1 MGDANMEKYENIN
14 SWNDVLKIDLD
25 DAMEFHN
32 TYKKM
37 INNGEITEEEFVAR
51 FGFAIGTLFNYVYVK
66 DQYSSKC
73 GYIKKQPKNKRK
85 KNSKPEEKPTLSDA
99 EILAIKKLISNE
111 TADLRSANEE
121 LVAGDKTAKQCIY
134 FVDEVDQQFKEYC
147 QTHKR
152 FNRSEHVMMA
162 LIEYMNKYK

>member
-51 FGFAIGTLFNYVYVK
+51 FGFAIGTLFNLN
-66 DQYSSKC
+66 YSRN
-73 GYIKKQPKNKRK
+73 I
-85 KNSKPEEKPTLSDA
+85 
-99 EILAIKKLISNE
+99 I
-111 TADLRSANEE
+111 
-121 LVAGDKTAKQCIY
+121 
-134 FVDEVDQQFKEYC
+134 
-147 QTHKR
+147 
-152 FNRSEHVMMA
+152 
-162 LIEYMNKYK
+162 